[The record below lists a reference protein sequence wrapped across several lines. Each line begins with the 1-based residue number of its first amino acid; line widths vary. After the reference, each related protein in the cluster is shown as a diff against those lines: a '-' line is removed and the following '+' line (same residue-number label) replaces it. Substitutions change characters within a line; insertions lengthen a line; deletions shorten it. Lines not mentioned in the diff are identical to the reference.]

1 MKLFLYIVRLVCVC
15 TLFCFLLSFT
25 IKSEELLT
33 KNINQINIE
42 HQNKFIDKSKIF
54 EIYESNI
61 NSQKDINLIENQINN
76 HPQIKDAQVYIQH
89 NGDIDINLKERI
101 PLVRVFNNNT
111 SYYLDTDCKPMQL
124 SSQYTSSNLIIN
136 GDIVFFN
143 ENEICNLYHHIK
155 SNPFLES
162 LVSQIYLQK
171 QNIILITRFKDLEI
185 NIGNLDYLEVKLD
198 NLLAFY
204 EKIIKFKG
212 WNYYTSVNLKYHDQI
227 ICTKK

>member
-1 MKLFLYIVRLVCVC
+1 MRFFLHIMRLVCVC
-15 TLFCFLLSFT
+15 ILFFFLLSFT
-25 IKSEELLT
+25 IKSEEQLVN
-33 KNINQINIE
+33 NINQINIDN
-42 HQNKFIDKSKIF
+42 QNKFIEKTKIF
-54 EIYESNI
+54 EICDSDI
-61 NSQKDINLIENQINN
+61 NSQKDINLIENQIKN
-76 HPQIKDAQVYIQH
+76 HPQIKDAHVYIQH
-89 NGDIDINLKERI
+89 NGDIDINLIERI
-101 PLVRVFNNNT
+101 PLVRVFDNNN

-124 SSQYTSSNLIIN
+124 SSRYTSSNLIIN
-136 GDIVFFN
+136 GDLVFYN

-155 SNPFLES
+155 SNSFLES
-162 LVSQIYLQK
+162 LVTQIYLQK

-185 NIGNLDYLEVKLD
+185 NIGSLDSLEVKLD